1 MSIYEA
7 SPSPWTSRML
17 SIFRIVA
24 GVMFLTAGTMK
35 IFGYPANPMPNMP
48 PIEPWT
54 QIWIGGWMEVIGG
67 LLILLGLFT
76 RPTAFILAG
85 EMAVAYFQFHQPTAF
100 WPTQNGG
107 VAAVMYCFFFLYLVF
122 AGAGEWSLD
131 AMIARSRRGEAA
143 SPLRAARA

>member
-1 MSIYEA
+1 MSIFEP

-24 GVMFLTAGTMK
+24 GLMFLTAGTMK
-35 IFGYPANPMPNMP
+35 IFGYPANPMPDMP
-48 PIEPWT
+48 PIEMWS
-54 QIWIGGWMEVIGG
+54 QIWIGGLLEVVGG

-76 RPTAFILAG
+76 RPTAFVLAG

-107 VAAVMYCFFFLYLVF
+107 VPAVMYCFFFLYLML

-131 AMIARSRRGEAA
+131 AAIARSRGVRTEG
-143 SPLRAARA
+143 RAAYA